1 MKNDALIIEPGTGW
15 HGDNYRVIN
24 LDTDELLGLFAT
36 HAEARA
42 YIEPRAHGGGPMSGW
57 SVTSEAYAWTVWG
70 RHAVRGHIMIG
81 DVSMGFEG
89 GQPVYTART
98 LDNVVLGRSYKT
110 KSGAVAALRRHLERS
125 RSTTE

>member
-42 YIEPRAHGGGPMSGW
+42 YI
-57 SVTSEAYAWTVWG
+57 
-70 RHAVRGHIMIG
+70 
-81 DVSMGFEG
+81 D
-89 GQPVYTART
+89 
-98 LDNVVLGRSYKT
+98 
-110 KSGAVAALRRHLERS
+110 LER
-125 RSTTE
+125 TEAGR